1 MSTLREF
8 VEKASAKIEEVF
20 NAKGEVRPMYHFVIG
35 AEDVVLP
42 APPTNKDEAV
52 AIMREIF
59 RQTGTHRYV
68 FIDEAWLATE
78 TGPPGATIADMRER
92 MKTMTPP
99 SERPDRIEVVIF
111 MAEDATEGY
120 FTARRKITRDADGK
134 GTLGPLEC
142 DKQPDVMMGR
152 MTGLLPVKGMMQ

>member
-8 VEKASAKIEEVF
+8 VERASAKIEVVF
-20 NAKGEVRPMYHFVIG
+20 NATGEVLPMYHFVIG

-42 APPTNKDEAV
+42 APPGGKDIAV

-59 RQTGTHRYV
+59 KKTGTHRYV

-78 TGPPGATIADMRER
+78 IAPPDTSMDDMHER

-99 SERPDRIEVVIF
+99 SERPDRKEVVIF
-111 MAEDATEGY
+111 MAEDETEGY
-120 FTARRKITRDADGK
+120 FAAQREIIRDADGK

-142 DKQPDVMMGR
+142 DEQPKAMMGR
-152 MTGLLPVKGMMQ
+152 MTGLLPAKGTIQ